1 MKKLII
7 TTLLVAVLCFVGAG
21 ALLTIYS
28 QQEPTGT
35 ISGQKSGGAKL
46 YEQNCSSCHAAK
58 AEGTDGC
65 CAMMSGPNLL
75 SVVSRMNGKEFLD
88 EVRHVGETNMCAGH
102 LLDLSPPDVEAI
114 RNYLVELSKQ
124 AKSK

>member
-1 MKKLII
+1 
-7 TTLLVAVLCFVGAG
+7 LLVAVLCFASPGV
-21 ALLTIYS
+21 LLTIYT
-28 QQEPTGT
+28 QQEQTGK
-35 ISGQKSGGAKL
+35 IPGKKSVGAKL

-65 CAMMSGPNLL
+65 CATMSGPNLL

-102 LLDLSPPDVEAI
+102 LLDLSPADVEAI
-114 RNYLVELSKQ
+114 RNYLLELSKQ